1 MGSVSPVQVQ
11 SQYEIVVK
19 RFNQEQKEVEDL
31 LQTRDQAYLDLLAAS
46 DGQAVVP
53 KQLSPQKG
61 RSVCGHAL
69 RIVPPAARSKFVCTA
84 LPCDQETQG
93 TGTLLCRLA

>member
-1 MGSVSPVQVQ
+1 MGFVSAIQVQ
-11 SQYEIVVK
+11 SQFEIVVK

-61 RSVCGHAL
+61 RSVCGDA
-69 RIVPPAARSKFVCTA
+69 
-84 LPCDQETQG
+84 
-93 TGTLLCRLA
+93 